1 MVRTRA
7 RKLTVLLL
15 GVALALGVA
24 SALGEGGLSRVSR
37 LRAERDRAAARNTS
51 LAAEN
56 AQLIARVEALRGD
69 PEVIAT
75 VARDQLG
82 LVRPGEI
89 VIRFEVDE

>member
-15 GVALALGVA
+15 GLSLALGVL
-24 SALGEGGLSRVSR
+24 SALGEGGLSRVER
-37 LRAERDRAAARNTS
+37 LQTDHELALLRNAR

-56 AQLIARVEALRGD
+56 GRLIARVKALRDD
-69 PEVIAT
+69 PEIIAS

-89 VIRFEVDE
+89 VIRFEVEE